1 MRYFSFTNRF
11 ALFYLNRLYCTK
23 NAFVNQSI
31 HENFQLV
38 NANVFS
44 RNWEKQS
51 NKNKFLF
58 FIPQMNILLISIFA
72 VASLSIFPTKTMG
85 TTDVQPHEE
94 PHALPLSSAPA
105 GAIATQSNAGEIWQ
119 EDDREVLI
127 RNERGTK
134 NNSNG
139 SGKKEKVKKLKNAN
153 ENTKVPESKPPS
165 EFFVFFIFFFNLNLK
180 VYCFTNG

>member
-1 MRYFSFTNRF
+1 
-11 ALFYLNRLYCTK
+11 
-23 NAFVNQSI
+23 
-31 HENFQLV
+31 
-38 NANVFS
+38 
-44 RNWEKQS
+44 
-51 NKNKFLF
+51 
-58 FIPQMNILLISIFA
+58 
-72 VASLSIFPTKTMG
+72 MG

-94 PHALPLSSAPA
+94 PHALPLSSAP
-105 GAIATQSNAGEIWQ
+105 AIATQSNAGEIWQ

-165 EFFVFFIFFFNLNLK
+165 EFFVFFSYLFLYLNLK